1 MQVLRVEGQRVS
13 RVVNQRFASD
23 VKGLQMATLLEL
35 IQSVP
40 HDFPVI
46 DTDAGDALL
55 RHPRSSPGNDDSR
68 IANSQSSDKSIWS
81 DLKGTMELCREA
93 HGSM

>member
-1 MQVLRVEGQRVS
+1 
-13 RVVNQRFASD
+13 
-23 VKGLQMATLLEL
+23 MATLLVL
-35 IQSVP
+35 VQSVP

-68 IANSQSSDKSIWS
+68 IATSQSSDKSVVWS
-81 DLKGTMELCREA
+81 DLRGTMEICREA